1 MHATNVVVNGRVTN
15 VVRQP
20 PPTQSVVKRKKGQ
33 HGFLLAPLTKKKIRL
48 RWPRLTG
55 SQMFVSVCKL
65 TQRATGAALAS
76 RQVHGGGAPWRAMSS
91 IVQVMRGPSLPAWVL
106 VLVLVLVRV
115 PVRAPA

>member
-65 TQRATGAALAS
+65 TQCATGAALAS
-76 RQVHGGGAPWRAMSS
+76 RQAHGGRATWRAMSS
-91 IVQVMRGPSLPAWVL
+91 IVQVMRGPSLLAW
-106 VLVLVLVRV
+106 VLVRV
-115 PVRAPA
+115 PLQVPA